1 MNMFKTALLLG
12 IMTAVLLWAGDAM
25 AGQTGLILALIFAAA
40 LNFSSWFFSDK
51 IALRA
56 HKAQPVTEAEAP
68 ELYAVLHELTGRAG
82 LPMPRVYVLPEDQ
95 PNAFATG
102 RNPQHA
108 AVAVTRG
115 LLQTMNREELK
126 GVLGH
131 ELAHVKHRD
140 ILIMSVAATLAG
152 AIIVLARMA
161 GWALLFGG
169 FGGRGSRDR
178 GGALGGLLFYLL
190 APLAAML
197 IQMAISRSRE
207 FAADE
212 GGVQFAGGPQG
223 LASALRK
230 LGALTPRIPMR
241 TAKPATAHMMI
252 ANPFGGQSMMRL
264 FSTHPPIEERIRRLE
279 SMGAHLG

>member
-1 MNMFKTALLLG
+1 MNMFKTVLLLG
-12 IMTAVLLWAGDAM
+12 IMTAFLLWAGESL
-25 AGQTGLILALIFAAA
+25 AGETGLILALIVAAA
-40 LNFSSWFFSDK
+40 LNFSGWFFSDK

-56 HKAQPVTEAEAP
+56 HKAQPVTETEAP
-68 ELYAVLHELTGRAG
+68 ELYGVLHELTGHAG
-82 LPMPRVYVLPEDQ
+82 LPMPRVYVLPEEQ

-108 AVAVTRG
+108 AVAVTKG

-152 AIIVLARMA
+152 AIMVLARLA

-169 FGGRGSRDR
+169 FGGRSSRDR
-178 GGALGGLLFYLL
+178 GALGGLLFYLL
-190 APLAAML
+190 APLAALL

-212 GGVQFAGGPQG
+212 GGAQFAGGPQG
-223 LASALRK
+223 LAAALRK

-241 TAKPATAHMMI
+241 TATPTTAHMMI
-252 ANPFGGQSMMRL
+252 ANPFGGRSMMRF

-279 SMGAHLG
+279 AMSASHG